1 MRDFLITNLINLVI
15 YADYFNFNDKV
26 DYSCHNFEVK
36 AKPMCTFVNVYI

>member
-15 YADYFNFNDKV
+15 YADYFNDKV

-36 AKPMCTFVNVYI
+36 AKPMCTFFDIYI